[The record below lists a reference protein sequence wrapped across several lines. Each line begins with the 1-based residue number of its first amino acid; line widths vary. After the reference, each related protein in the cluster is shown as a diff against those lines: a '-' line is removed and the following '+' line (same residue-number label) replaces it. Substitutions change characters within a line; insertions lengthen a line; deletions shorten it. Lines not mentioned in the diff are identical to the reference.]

1 MENQENQNQ
10 EDVNKVKRKEITA
23 NIAER
28 MTKVKVIADQLISIV
43 QNSEFNEAELSAA
56 FDMSDGIQ
64 EESEEV
70 IMLLFDLK
78 ELLPV

>member
-10 EDVNKVKRKEITA
+10 EDGNAVKRKEITA

-28 MTKVKVIADQLISIV
+28 ITKVKLISDQLLSMV
-43 QNSEFNEAELSAA
+43 QKSEFNEAELSAA
-56 FDMSDGIQ
+56 FDLSDGIQ

-70 IMLLFDLK
+70 TMLLFDLK